1 MASQEL
7 SYRLASYSIQS
18 VYSIML
24 YGKFERLSTIRMARA
39 KYGVVLVTVPV
50 PFKPEQSKIDVTYDS
65 RWRFKYFVLWYYS
78 VHKTRCFAAPS

>member
-39 KYGVVLVTVPV
+39 KYLLGFDMQIVFQTLY
-50 PFKPEQSKIDVTYDS
+50 QDGI
-65 RWRFKYFVLWYYS
+65 
-78 VHKTRCFAAPS
+78 A